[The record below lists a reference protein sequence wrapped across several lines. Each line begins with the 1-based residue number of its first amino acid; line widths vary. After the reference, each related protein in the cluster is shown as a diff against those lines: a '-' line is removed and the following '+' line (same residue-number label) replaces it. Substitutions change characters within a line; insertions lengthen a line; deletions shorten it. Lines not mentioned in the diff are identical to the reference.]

1 MDDRT
6 APDWLREMLALQAAV
21 TESLSDFQQIIDEV
35 VERALRIIPL
45 ATGAIVEMR
54 DGDEIVYR
62 AASGTS
68 VRQVG
73 LRLRLSGS
81 LSGACVS
88 TGEAQFCHD
97 SETDPRVDRDACR
110 RVGVRSMMIVPLPYH
125 GETVGVLKVYSDQ
138 VAAFSRADLDIVRL
152 MAGPII
158 SGFANAAHSDA
169 ARHFAATFEQAA
181 VGLAHASPEGRFLL
195 VNDRFCEIAG
205 YSREDLLG
213 LDYRQIT
220 HPDDY
225 AVDARQA
232 GRLLLGE
239 ISEFAHEK
247 RYLRKDGGVVWI
259 NLTVSLVRDSTGA
272 PDFFVCVV
280 EDISARRS
288 AEMASAAK
296 TGFLANMSH
305 EIRTPMNGILGFAD
319 LLLGAGLPP
328 GQHHQVKMIADS
340 GRAMMRLLNDILDL
354 SKVEAG
360 QMEIAHEP
368 FDLVHALD
376 ACLNLVRASAE
387 QKRLELIR
395 DIAGDLPR
403 MMMGD
408 GLRLR
413 QIVLNLIGNAVK
425 FTAEGFVALHVR
437 RDQSDRLLILIED
450 SGPGIAPERQAAI
463 FEKFVQAD
471 ISTAAQFGGSG
482 LGLAISAQLVTLMNG
497 DLSLESEVGRGS
509 RFILRLPFEE
519 ASERTTHMSPSQPAR
534 PLPGGFKDAHVLV
547 AEDHDV
553 NQELVREMLHR
564 IGCAATV
571 VPDGTAAVAA
581 VLRAQAD
588 GTPYD
593 IVLMDMQMPVMN
605 GLDAAR
611 AIRDH
616 GVTAQA
622 LPILAL
628 TANAFGEDVH
638 ASLNAGMQAHL
649 AKPVRLADLRDALQT
664 WLPGKE
670 VSSDSAH
677 SWDPLTDQLR
687 DRFRERKVQLTALL
701 TNLLDQANPSS
712 EAVQQAQGELHK
724 MAGTAGMFGETL
736 LGSAAEAAET
746 MLKTQGLV
754 DDTVRA
760 EIKRILTLCGDA
772 ASDRPAGQDGQQ

>member
-1 MDDRT
+1 MAD
-6 APDWLREMLALQAAV
+6 PDSPGWMQEMLALQSAV
-21 TESLSDFQQIIDEV
+21 TEAYADFQQIIDEV
-35 VERALRIIPL
+35 VARALRIIPL

-54 DGDEIVYR
+54 DGEDVVYR

-68 VRQVG
+68 IKQIG
-73 LRLRLSGS
+73 LRLALSGS
-81 LSGACVS
+81 LSGVCIA
-88 TGEAQFCHD
+88 TGETQFCHD

-110 RVGVRSMMIVPLPYH
+110 KVGVRSMMLVPLPYH
-125 GETVGVLKVYSDQ
+125 GQSVGVLKVYSGQ

-152 MAGPII
+152 MAGPIVT
-158 SGFANAAHSDA
+158 GFANAAHSDA

-181 VGLAHASPEGRFLL
+181 VGLAHCSPEGRLLL

-205 YSREDLLG
+205 YSRDELVG

-220 HPDDY
+220 HPADY
-225 AVDARQA
+225 EIDARLA

-239 ISEFAHEK
+239 INDFAYEK
-247 RYLRKDGGVVWI
+247 RYVRKDGGLVWI
-259 NLTVSLVRDSTGA
+259 NLTVSLVRDAAGA

-319 LLLGAGLPP
+319 LLMGAGLPP
-328 GQHHQVKMIADS
+328 EQHHQVKMIADS

-376 ACLNLVRASAE
+376 ACLNLVRASAG
-387 QKRLELIR
+387 QKGIDLVR
-395 DIAGDLPR
+395 DMADDLPR
-403 MMMGD
+403 MMLGD

-413 QIVLNLIGNAVK
+413 QVVLNLLGNAVK
-425 FTAEGFVALHVR
+425 FTSEGHVALHAHL
-437 RDQSDRLLILIED
+437 DGADRLVIAVED

-471 ISTAAQFGGSG
+471 VGTAAQFGGSG
-482 LGLAISAQLVTLMNG
+482 LGLSISAQLVTLMNG
-497 DLSLESEVGRGS
+497 ELSLDSMVGQGS
-509 RFILRLPFEE
+509 RFTLRLPFERAD
-519 ASERTTHMSPSQPAR
+519 ASALSPTAPPPPR
-534 PLPGGFKDAHVLV
+534 GIAHLADLRVLV

-553 NQELVREMLHR
+553 NQELVRAILER
-564 IGCAATV
+564 IGCTATI
-571 VPDGTAAVAA
+571 VPDGAQAVAA
-581 VLRAQAD
+581 VLRARAE

-593 IVLMDMQMPVMN
+593 IMLMDMQMPIMG

-611 AIRDH
+611 TIRGR
-616 GVTAQA
+616 GVTAHE

-638 ASLNAGMQAHL
+638 ASLAAGMQAHL
-649 AKPVRLADLRDALQT
+649 AKPVRLADLQQALAT
-664 WLPGKE
+664 WLPAKAVAE
-670 VSSDSAH
+670 SAETF
-677 SWDPLTDQLR
+677 DPVTRQLSE
-687 DRFRERKVQLTALL
+687 RFREKTALWSAL
-701 TNLLDQANPSS
+701 FTRLLEDPAPAPALL
-712 EAVQQAQGELHK
+712 EEAQGELHK
-724 MAGTAGMFGETL
+724 IAGTAAMFGQAA
-736 LGSAAEAAET
+736 LGSAAEAAEQALRERSGMDRT
-746 MLKTQGLV
+746 TA
-754 DDTVRA
+754 DRIRTV
-760 EIKRILTLCGDA
+760 IGLCG
-772 ASDRPAGQDGQQ
+772 GG